1 MTIPALNSGL
11 SDRYLIERELGSG
24 GMATV
29 FLAQDLRHH
38 RKVAL
43 KVLRPELA
51 AVLGADRFLRE
62 IEIAAGLNH
71 PHILPLFDSG
81 RIPARAPD
89 QPLDILYYVMPL
101 VQGESLRDR
110 LEREGQLPVDEA
122 VSITTAI
129 ASGLDY
135 AHRQGILHRDI
146 KPENILLHDR
156 QPLLA
161 DFGIALAVS
170 SAGSRLTNTG
180 FSVGTPSYMSPE
192 QVAGETRLDARSDV
206 YALSCVAYEMLAGE
220 PPFTG
225 LTPQAVA
232 AAVMTGEAKA
242 LTDRRRTVPEAVAAA
257 IHRGLER
264 LPADRYASAMDFSA
278 ALRAEHSPAPR
289 LRTRRPVPVSWIVL
303 ALVAGVLL
311 GVFAGKWR
319 KTAAPVALRRWN
331 LVLPEEHP
339 VALAGPSQASGWQT
353 AIALSPK
360 GDQLAYVAPR
370 GGTTELVTRALD
382 ADSVT
387 VVPGTEGA
395 YHPFYSP
402 DGSAIGFFSGNLLRK
417 VSASGGSPVTL
428 VQVDRITGAVWA
440 SADRILVLENEG
452 FDLHW
457 VSASGAAADSV
468 VHLTTQFGTPDILP
482 GGLWAAG
489 QLSSGQLA
497 LLSLT
502 DGTELAVTRR
512 GVLPMD
518 SVRQADLLFGTSP
531 RWVPPDHLVYAAGD
545 GILTAIGFD
554 GARRK
559 VLGEPVPLLTGVR
572 MESGYGY
579 GEFAVSG
586 DGTLVYV
593 PGGNQLWTR
602 VAMVTPQGRID
613 TLGFPRAQYTQ
624 PRVSPDGTRLAVQLR
639 NPVGGWTVLVM
650 DLATGMRRT
659 VEVEGNYRAF
669 PASWLPSGQEL
680 MIGIWNPVQFL
691 NYGARIQS
699 LVTGQWSDIHLT
711 GASYMTVAPDGKS
724 FVFSDW
730 RTGDLYLRG
739 LGSDTS
745 RTRIPGRGFA
755 ASFSP
760 DGRWV
765 AWGGLNGSV
774 TVSPVPP
781 TGATYEVAERGQMP
795 LWTPRGDGL
804 IYRDGVRYY
813 RVPVTTAGGFHSG
826 RPSLLVEGPF
836 LAAFGWNHAMAPD
849 GRLLVLLGGGEQRA
863 PALGVIAGF
872 GGLVSGKREQR

>member
-1 MTIPALNSGL
+1 MTIPALNAGL
-11 SDRYLIERELGSG
+11 SDRYVIERELGSG

-51 AVLGADRFLRE
+51 AALGSERFLRE

-89 QPLDILYYVMPL
+89 LPLDILYYVMPL

-146 KPENILLHDR
+146 KPENILLHDK

-225 LTPQAVA
+225 MTPQAVA

-278 ALRAEHSPAPR
+278 ALRAERGPAQR
-289 LRTRRPVPVSWIVL
+289 LRTRRQMPVSWIVL
-303 ALVAGVLL
+303 ALVAGALL
-311 GVFAGKWR
+311 GVLAGQWR
-319 KTAAPVALRRWN
+319 RTAAPVALRRWN
-331 LVLPEEHP
+331 LVLPDELP
-339 VALAGPSQASGWQT
+339 VALAGPSQAAGWQT
-353 AIALSPK
+353 AIALSPA

-370 GGTTELVTRALD
+370 AGTTVLVTRALD

-387 VVPGTEGA
+387 VLPGTEGA
-395 YHPFYSP
+395 YHPFYST
-402 DGSAIGFFSGNLLRK
+402 DGNWIAFFSGNLLRK
-417 VSASGGSPVTL
+417 VPATGGSPVTL

-457 VSASGAAADSV
+457 VSASGATADSV

-482 GGLWAAG
+482 GGGWAAG

-512 GVLPMD
+512 GVLPLD

-531 RWVPPDHLVYAAGD
+531 RWFAPDHLVYAAGD
-545 GILTAIGFD
+545 GVLTAIAFD
-554 GARRK
+554 GVHRK
-559 VLGEPVPLLTGVR
+559 VRGEPAPVVSGVR
-572 MESGYGY
+572 MESGFGY
-579 GEFAVSG
+579 GEFALAG

-593 PGGNQLWTR
+593 PGGNQLYATIG
-602 VAMVTPQGRID
+602 MVTPQGRID
-613 TLGFPRAQYTQ
+613 TLPFPRAPYTQ
-624 PRVSPDGTRLAVQLR
+624 PRISPDGSRLAVQLR
-639 NPVGGWTVLVM
+639 NPVGGWTVQVM
-650 DLATGMRRT
+650 DLATGVRHA

-680 MIGIWNPVQFL
+680 MIGLWNPVQFL
-691 NYGARIQS
+691 NHGARIQS
-699 LVTGQWSDIHLT
+699 LATGQWTDVHLN
-711 GASYMTVAPDGKS
+711 GASYMTVSPDGKS

-730 RTGDLYLRG
+730 RTGELYLRG
-739 LGSDTS
+739 LGSDTT

-765 AWGGLNGSV
+765 AWGGLNGSI

-781 TGATYEVAERGQMP
+781 SGATYTVAERGQMP

-804 IYRDGVRYY
+804 IFRDGVRYY

-836 LAAFGWNHAMAPD
+836 LATFGWNHSMAPD
-849 GRLLVLLGGGEQRA
+849 GRLLVLLGSGQQRA

-872 GGLVSGKREQR
+872 GGMLGSKQ